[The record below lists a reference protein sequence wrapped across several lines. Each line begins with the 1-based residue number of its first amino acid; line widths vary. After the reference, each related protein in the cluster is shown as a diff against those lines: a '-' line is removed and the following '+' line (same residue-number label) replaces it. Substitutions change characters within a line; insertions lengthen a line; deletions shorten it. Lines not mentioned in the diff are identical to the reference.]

1 MSEMPMYGE
10 IYKEGAA
17 CLAEAEIDEAELD
30 ARLLLEFVCGT
41 DRNTLLAHGDREVTA
56 EEYEKYRELIDKRAA
71 HVPLQHLTGEQDF
84 MGLTFLVNREV
95 LVPRQD
101 TEVLVE
107 EAMKHLHDGM
117 RILDLCTGSGCIL
130 LSLLHYSNDCE
141 GVGTDL
147 SPQALAVARKNYER
161 LREARP
167 DMKAR
172 FLEGDL
178 FAALENRAAVKKAV
192 QSEKGKVS
200 EREKA
205 ADSGMDIGDCDAG
218 SLRERFDMIV
228 SNPPYIET
236 GVIDTLMPE
245 VREHE
250 PLMALNGGADGLA
263 FYRRIVKQA
272 GAYLSGGGMLFFE
285 IGCEQAEAVCG
296 LMAEA
301 GFCEIQVVKD
311 FAGLNRVVFGSYIGR
326 KKSDRKIMLMH

>member
-1 MSEMPMYGE
+1 MAQSRVDRYDEV
-10 IYKEGAA
+10 YKEGAA
-17 CLAEAEIDEAELD
+17 RLKEAGIDEADLD
-30 ARLLLEFVCGT
+30 ARLLLEYVCGT

-56 EEYEKYRELIDKRAA
+56 QECGRYRDLLEKRAA

-84 MGLTFLVNREV
+84 MGLTFLVNSDV

-101 TEVLVE
+101 TEVLAE

-147 SPQALAVARKNYER
+147 SPQALAVAQKNCER
-161 LREARP
+161 LREERP
-167 DMKAR
+167 DIKAS

-178 FAALENRAAVKKAV
+178 FAALTCGPE
-192 QSEKGKVS
+192 QETSGKNG
-200 EREKA
+200 
-205 ADSGMDIGDCDAG
+205 ADGASAG
-218 SLRERFDMIV
+218 GELFDMIV

-250 PLMALNGGADGLA
+250 PLMALDGGADGLA
-263 FYRRIVKQA
+263 FYREIAQQA
-272 GAYLSGGGMLFFE
+272 GTYLNSGGMLFFE
-285 IGCEQAEAVCG
+285 IGCEQAEVVCG

-301 GFCEIQVVKD
+301 GFREIQSVKD
-311 FAGLNRVVFGSYIGR
+311 FAGLDRVVFGSYWR
-326 KKSDRKIMLMH
+326 TESQPKI

>member
-1 MSEMPMYGE
+1 MAQSRIEIYSE
-10 IYKEGAA
+10 IYKEGRA
-17 CLAEAEIDEAELD
+17 CLEAADIGEAELD

-41 DRNTLLAHGDREVTA
+41 NRNTLLAHGDREVSA
-56 EEYEKYRELIDKRAA
+56 EECERYRGLIGKRAA
-71 HVPLQHLTGEQDF
+71 HIPLQHLTGEQNF
-84 MGLTFLVNREV
+84 MGLTFLVNKEV

-147 SPQALAVARKNYER
+147 SPQALSVARENYER
-161 LREARP
+161 LRTARP
-167 DMKAR
+167 EMKAR

-178 FAALENRAAVKKAV
+178 FAALASEAENEMYA
-192 QSEKGKVS
+192 
-200 EREKA
+200 KA
-205 ADSGMDIGDCDAG
+205 AADVERVESGMIGG
-218 SLRERFDMIV
+218 IERFDMIV

-250 PLMALNGGADGLA
+250 PLMALDGGADGLA
-263 FYRRIVKQA
+263 FYRRITEQA
-272 GAYLSGGGMLFFE
+272 GSYLNGGGMLFFE
-285 IGCEQAEAVCG
+285 IGCGQAEAVCG
-296 LMAEA
+296 LMKEA

-311 FAGLNRVVFGSYIGR
+311 FAGLDRVVYGSY
-326 KKSDRKIMLMH
+326 